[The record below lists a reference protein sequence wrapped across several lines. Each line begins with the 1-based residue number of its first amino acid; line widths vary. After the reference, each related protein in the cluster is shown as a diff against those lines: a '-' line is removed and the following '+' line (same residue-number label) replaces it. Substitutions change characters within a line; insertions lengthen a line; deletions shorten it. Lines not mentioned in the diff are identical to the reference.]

1 MTSSETARGAKGNYK
16 EKQSQKKI
24 NHELP
29 ARHGKVDFGVDE
41 TPSFRADTHPE
52 HFTTIEGRRE
62 GACCGATM
70 YMVPRQSPHGEVLA
84 FAQDH

>member
-1 MTSSETARGAKGNYK
+1 MTSSETARGAKGSYK

-52 HFTTIEGRRE
+52 HYTTIEGGEKGLVVELQCTWYLVR
-62 GACCGATM
+62 
-70 YMVPRQSPHGEVLA
+70 VPTVRC
-84 FAQDH
+84 